1 MADAYNPYLGAVGVT
16 GDAAGSATS
25 TTPATLPP
33 AGGINVKLP
42 LTGVQPYVADVT
54 RTPQAQLGMI
64 DLNPSRRDPATV
76 GRTLGVLP
84 ENYGYDASGN
94 RTSMLG
100 FNHAMWAMLQT
111 IDPLIQKKLVDN
123 PRFWHD
129 RIPRGEFQLHDGV
142 VHQSRIFRAGL
153 QKYYGLDEWEAI
165 DPVPSLSND
174 PCSFPKHGTTTYG
187 WDQLAWSGMRAAWG
201 SDPICANAFRYLKD
215 AAQQLALILE
225 VGMETGVQMQ
235 EVFNR
240 DTYLSKPTDFG
251 RSYAMTCSFKGT
263 AGGSPRYFYDPF
275 VKFGATGSSSTK
287 TASTAYVKKAFIVI
301 DASAEI
307 EPINWRVLDK
317 VHELLKLRCRDAALA
332 YEAGEP
338 RFGLMVNSEDVEAS
352 IEGDDQMY
360 KEWLEGRTIAIAKY
374 NMAPKLF
381 KRWAIVSDAN
391 QARFKIKHYIQS
403 YVPSTFGGVGAEL
416 SGKAVWIAEAVDP
429 FIEDP
434 THKGI
439 NGGPLPIENQDYIDA
454 EIAIA
459 PVFMN
464 NVLTNLFET
473 GGVNLGSGTHFGAY
487 PKMNG
492 QWGWVLNPASE
503 RDPFQ
508 QTGKFY
514 SLYAIHQKPEPRV
527 RDVISFV
534 YRRCKETLRAKCP
547 IENVRINPNAT
558 VATAGVSATEDLKLN
573 VAASSTVAAAV
584 VPAGTLLDVVLAK
597 GYGPMFIGEDR
608 VLKSGTG
615 DDAISVNVKVV
626 DVTAAPYVTVATTAQ
641 MTRGSAAVGSVGDD
655 DYVAATPDT
664 IAAFYDTASSTTT
677 ATSTAA
683 GVTTLKGK
691 TLTGVT
697 LNKAS

>member
-1 MADAYNPYLGAVGVT
+1 MADAYNPYLGAVGAS
-16 GDAAGSATS
+16 GDAAGNPTS
-25 TTPATLPP
+25 TTPQTLPP
-33 AGGINVKLP
+33 ANGITVKLP
-42 LTGVQPYVADVT
+42 LTGVKPFVADVT
-54 RTPQAQLGMI
+54 RTPQAQLGLI

-84 ENYGYDASGN
+84 ENYTYGADGS
-94 RTSMLG
+94 RTAMLG

-111 IDPLIQKKLVDN
+111 IDPLIEKKLVDN

-165 DPVPSLSND
+165 DPVPSVSND

-251 RSYAMTCSFKGT
+251 RSYAMTCAFKGT

-275 VKFGATGSSSTK
+275 VKFAAHGDASIGAANK
-287 TASTAYVKKAFIVI
+287 TADKDYVTKAFIVI

-374 NMAPKLF
+374 NLAPKLF

-391 QARFKIKHYIQS
+391 QARFKIKHFIATWD
-403 YVPSTFGGVGAEL
+403 STACAKFGGVGSEIAD
-416 SGKAVWIAEAVDP
+416 GKHSVWIAEAVDP

-434 THKGI
+434 VNKGI

-547 IENVRINPNAT
+547 IENVRINPNAN
-558 VATAGVSATEDLKLN
+558 VATAGVASTDALSFKTA
-573 VAASSTVAAAV
+573 AASLDALT

-597 GYGPMFIGEDR
+597 GYGPMYIGEDR
-608 VLKSGTG
+608 ELACGE
-615 DDAISVNVKVV
+615 ASVAVKVV
-626 DVTAAPYVTVATTAQ
+626 DVTAMPYVTVVTVAE
-641 MTRGSAAVGSVGDD
+641 MTRGAEATQDDPAV
-655 DYVAATPDT
+655 PDA
-664 IAAFYDTASSTTT
+664 IGAFYDVEGSSI
-677 ATSTAA
+677 TSGVAA
-683 GVTTLKGK
+683 LKGK
-691 TLTGVT
+691 VLTGAT
-697 LNKAS
+697 LNKPAA